1 MENIPL
7 LDNACEKGPCLSPVV
22 SSSGGARDAQPK
34 MNRQRA
40 PVAAASLEAESLL
53 RKGDVAAARPR
64 FIQVQT
70 KHLDH
75 SGDCIGGIRWTRTT
89 TLPPSRKSEGSMLH
103 LPGVFGCLTCLHGEV
118 MGTYQGSLGHFGPR
132 GPDRPRAGACRGLGP
147 GPGPRA
153 RDGPGPKG
161 SQREDKAGARPLASP
176 GRCMQVPIV
185 LRTWFQ
191 TPKKLS
197 KRPEMFS
204 CSSILNPSPSFS
216 NLVSVLG

>member
-1 MENIPL
+1 M
-7 LDNACEKGPCLSPVV
+7 
-22 SSSGGARDAQPK
+22 
-34 MNRQRA
+34 
-40 PVAAASLEAESLL
+40 

-103 LPGVFGCLTCLHGEV
+103 LPGVFGYLTCLHGEV

-132 GPDRPRAGACRGLGP
+132 GPGPGHAGAWARAPGP
-147 GPGPRA
+147 GPGMA
-153 RDGPGPKG
+153 RGPKDPKG
-161 SQREDKAGARPLASP
+161 RIRQGPDPSRPLASP

>member
-1 MENIPL
+1 M
-7 LDNACEKGPCLSPVV
+7 
-22 SSSGGARDAQPK
+22 
-34 MNRQRA
+34 
-40 PVAAASLEAESLL
+40 L

-132 GPDRPRAGACRGLGP
+132 GPGPGHAGAWARAPGPGPGMARGPKDPKGRIRQGPDPWHPLAGACRCPLFCERGF
-147 GPGPRA
+147 RH
-153 RDGPGPKG
+153 PKNFQKVRKC
-161 SQREDKAGARPLASP
+161 SAVRRFEILHLRSP
-176 GRCMQVPIV
+176 
-185 LRTWFQ
+185 T
-191 TPKKLS
+191 
-197 KRPEMFS
+197 
-204 CSSILNPSPSFS
+204 
-216 NLVSVLG
+216 

>member
-1 MENIPL
+1 M
-7 LDNACEKGPCLSPVV
+7 
-22 SSSGGARDAQPK
+22 
-34 MNRQRA
+34 
-40 PVAAASLEAESLL
+40 
-53 RKGDVAAARPR
+53 AAARPR

-103 LPGVFGCLTCLHGEV
+103 LPGVFGYLTCLHGEV

-161 SQREDKAGARPLASP
+161 SQREDKAGARPIPTP
-176 GRCMQVPIV
+176 GIPWQVHAGAHCSANVVSDTQKTFKKSGNVQLFVDFKSFTFV
-185 LRTWFQ
+185 LQ
-191 TPKKLS
+191 
-197 KRPEMFS
+197 
-204 CSSILNPSPSFS
+204 PSLCPG
-216 NLVSVLG
+216 LMCVGTLGLGNRRAREP